1 MERLMLSDASALWT
15 GQRLK
20 SVSKRCRRADGRA
33 RGYFVN
39 GISEQR
45 NEDAILA
52 NDETAF
58 RAQAFQKKERRGR
71 RRRRRVTVTVN
82 TTSRHHVQHPGGP
95 RRFL

>member
-45 NEDAILA
+45 NEDAIWPMTKRPFA
-52 NDETAF
+52 
-58 RAQAFQKKERRGR
+58 
-71 RRRRRVTVTVN
+71 
-82 TTSRHHVQHPGGP
+82 P
-95 RRFL
+95 RRFKKRRGAGGGGGGV